1 MKKSIKIFLPLFLIT
16 ASFIG
21 CSKANIDNG
30 EVSIELDKGYI
41 HFDAEV
47 LTRGALVEGN
57 TLQGS
62 FYVLGYQYRGD
73 WKSNKAQANPNVFY
87 GTNNQLA
94 LPQIV
99 NYNNEGLYT
108 YTPVQAWTGNT
119 YSFFGYYPTGNS
131 NIKLFENGTL
141 EEGEPYITYTLPIGN
156 DPRSLVDVMTSY
168 LLNTNADVPSVN
180 MEMHHRLSAIDVCA
194 YNYYSYDH
202 DNNKQTDAKPVT
214 ITITDL
220 QVKLKDVNT
229 SAKIYLSQDDEA
241 SSPIYSKGDT
251 QTDLHY
257 TLVGNSEWAANTF
270 IIAPNTKEDPNE
282 RVIKNAE
289 NNLSIILIPQD
300 QTDTDR
306 LTVEVS
312 MQFQKSYINDSG
324 VEVYLHDGDNS
335 EDLIFNPETFSLTF
349 NSLLQEG
356 RRYYINLTFTSDAVS
371 ASLIPDQEWDDKNV
385 KHDFE

>member
-30 EVSIELDKGYI
+30 EVSIELNKGYI

-57 TLQGS
+57 TLQES

-73 WKSNKAQANPNVFY
+73 WKSNKAQAKPNVFY
-87 GTNNQLA
+87 DNNDQLV

-99 NYNNEGLYT
+99 NYAGGLYT
-108 YTPVQAWTGNT
+108 YTPIQAWTGNT
-119 YSFFGYYPTGNS
+119 YSFFGYYPTNNS
-131 NIKLFENGTL
+131 YIKLFQGGGL
-141 EEGEPYITYTLPIGN
+141 EEGEPYITYTLPTGN
-156 DPRSLVDVMTSY
+156 DPRSLVDVMTCYS
-168 LLNTNADVPSVN
+168 LNANADVPSVN

-194 YNYYSYDH
+194 YNYYVYDH
-202 DNNKQTDAKPVT
+202 DNNKQTEAKPVT

-241 SSPIYSKGDT
+241 PSPIYSKGET
-251 QTDLHY
+251 QTDLDY
-257 TLVGNSEWAANTF
+257 TLVGSQEWAADSF
-270 IIAPNTKEDPNE
+270 VIAPNTKTDANE
-282 RVIKNAE
+282 RVIKNAA
-289 NNLSIILIPQD
+289 NNLSVILIPQAPAA
-300 QTDTDR
+300 TDR
-306 LTVEVS
+306 LNAEIS
-312 MQFQKSYINDSG
+312 IQFKKSYKDDYGN
-324 VEVYLHDGDNS
+324 VVYLHDGDNS
-335 EDLIFNPETFSLTF
+335 EDLIFNPERFSLTF
-349 NSLLQEG
+349 NTLLQEG

-385 KHDFE
+385 NHDFE